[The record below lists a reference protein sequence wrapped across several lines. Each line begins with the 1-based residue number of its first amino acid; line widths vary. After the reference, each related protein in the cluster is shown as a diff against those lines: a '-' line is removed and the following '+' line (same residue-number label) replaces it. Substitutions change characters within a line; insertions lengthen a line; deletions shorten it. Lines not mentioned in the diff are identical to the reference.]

1 MEEHDEM
8 DIWVWGCRNVEGI
21 ETGKREDGT
30 LKFRKDDE
38 VRACPFIRPVLEA
51 DGNVDGG
58 TVKVTLSYD
67 KKIESG
73 RPAFCKIKLIN
84 ITELTER
91 EQRERA
97 EWKKS

>member
-51 DGNVDGG
+51 DGNVEE
-58 TVKVTLSYD
+58 YCNYYN